1 MSISGTKESA
11 RGSNLSTPI
20 ATTPNPISARTRGI
34 ALVIL
39 ATVFWS
45 TSGIFINLITQ
56 KSGVSAVNLAFWR
69 DFGTFCTLLIGIA
82 IFDSSLFRIKRR
94 DLPWLFAMGVSV
106 GAFHTL
112 WNLAVVMVGASIG
125 TVIQSDSPIFVTV
138 MAWIFFK
145 EPLTKR
151 KFAAIALSIVGTV
164 LISGLH
170 GLGTLQVSGY
180 GLFIALASAIM
191 YGLMSLFGKKLV
203 GSYSPWTV
211 LLYTFG
217 IGALVLLPLQFQ
229 NNLPWPFSPDV
240 LLLFVGLV
248 LITTVSG
255 FALYTTALKTLQAS
269 IASITNTSE
278 VAFAAILA
286 YFILGERLD
295 GWQILGALLVVAG
308 VVLVSLPNGKRK
320 TNQASHITSDGF
332 EKSID

>member
-1 MSISGTKESA
+1 MSISETKEAA
-11 RGSNLSTPI
+11 RGSDFSTQM

-69 DFGTFCTLLIGIA
+69 DFGTFCILLIGIA

-112 WNLAVVMVGASIG
+112 WNLSVVLVGASIG

-145 EPLTKR
+145 EPLTKK
-151 KFAAIALSIVGTV
+151 KFSAIALSIAGTV

-170 GLGTLQVSGY
+170 GLGTLQVTGH
-180 GLFIALASAIM
+180 GLSIALASAIM

-229 NNLPWPFSPDV
+229 NAHPWPISLEV
-240 LLLFVGLV
+240 LFLFVGLV

-255 FALYTTALKTLQAS
+255 FALYTTALKMLQAS

-278 VAFAAILA
+278 VAFAAVLA

-295 GWQILGALLVVAG
+295 GWQIFGALLVVAG
-308 VVLVSLPNGKRK
+308 VILVSLPNGRAK
-320 TNQASHITSDGF
+320 NVSQSP
-332 EKSID
+332 